1 VSLAGLSVE
10 PEVGRFRLPRQG
22 RSGGGA
28 EVRRVL
34 TAAALL
40 VVVGTSVGGVLWLWP
55 RDDVV
60 TAPAAVV
67 VLGGAGAERTE
78 LGRDLATEHGAVL
91 VLSSS
96 AQHFGA
102 ELGLDCDVEVVC
114 LDPVPETT
122 RGEARAVAALA
133 ADRGWDHVTVAT
145 SRHHTSRA
153 RLLFRQCLGE
163 RVSVVGATRPDGS
176 WWPGVWGGLREAVG
190 AMVGLTVQ
198 RAC

>member
-1 VSLAGLSVE
+1 MRRSLV
-10 PEVGRFRLPRQG
+10 V
-22 RSGGGA
+22 
-28 EVRRVL
+28 
-34 TAAALL
+34 AALVL
-40 VVVGTSVGGVLWLWP
+40 VVVATVAGVLRLWP

-78 LGRDLATEHGAVL
+78 LGRDLATEHAAVL

-96 AQHFGA
+96 AQVFGTR
-102 ELGLDCDVEVVC
+102 LGLDCDVEVVC
-114 LDPVPETT
+114 IDPVPVTT

-133 ADRGWDHVTVAT
+133 ADRGWEHVTVAT

-153 RLLFRQCLGE
+153 RLLFQQCLGE
-163 RVSVVGATRPDGS
+163 RVSVVGATRADGS
-176 WWPGVWGGLREAVG
+176 WWPGVRRVAREFVG
-190 AMVGLTVQ
+190 AIAGVTVQ

>member
-1 VSLAGLSVE
+1 
-10 PEVGRFRLPRQG
+10 
-22 RSGGGA
+22 
-28 EVRRVL
+28 VRRGL
-34 TAAALL
+34 AAAALL
-40 VVVGTSVGGVLWLWP
+40 VVVGASVAGAAWLWP

-60 TAPAAVV
+60 MASAAVV

-78 LGRDLATEHGAVL
+78 LGRELATEHAAVL

-133 ADRGWDHVTVAT
+133 TERGWDHVAVAT

-176 WWPGVWGGLREAVG
+176 WWPGMWGALREAVG
-190 AMVGLTVQ
+190 AIVGVTVQ